1 MWKIQAGISAVI
13 CIVSLIAL
21 GVTDY
26 SYGNSGLRSF
36 AQVTALLGG
45 VFTVW
50 IAFKALVFGI
60 DGD

>member
-1 MWKIQAGISAVI
+1 L
-13 CIVSLIAL
+13 IVL

-45 VFTVW
+45 IFMVW
-50 IAFKALVFGI
+50 IAFKALVFGMN
-60 DGD
+60 GD